1 MNHWVV
7 GWVDWNLVL
16 DESGGPNWAGNV
28 VDAAVIVNK
37 TSDEFYKQP
46 MFYAIG
52 HFSKFVPRGSRRV
65 SLTGGNRSVKAIAFH
80 TPQDLIVI
88 VFLNKYTMPGQDQER
103 IQYFLFLQEKCGSSH
118 QCRRSSPW
126 YCQFRSSCQV
136 YRYIYLPGQ
145 KSAALQINWWINLS
159 ISFKN

>member
-1 MNHWVV
+1 M
-7 GWVDWNLVL
+7 DWNLVL

-52 HFSKFVPRGSRRV
+52 HFSKFVPRGSWRV
-65 SLTGGNRSVKAIAFH
+65 SLTGGTRSVKAIAFH

-88 VFLNKYTMPGQDQER
+88 VFLNKY
-103 IQYFLFLQEKCGSSH
+103 
-118 QCRRSSPW
+118 
-126 YCQFRSSCQV
+126 
-136 YRYIYLPGQ
+136 
-145 KSAALQINWWINLS
+145 ALIINAVNFKRKFAGKMWIKPSQSLEHPEVS
-159 ISFKN
+159 LIS